1 MFPDHAADVAVGV
14 VVLLISGLFGLF
26 AYAGKQWLKGEI
38 ERATYPIQ
46 KHANGG
52 LSLPDVAKAVTESK
66 QDVRDMRETQLEI
79 HAMLGEIR
87 GGFAAHL
94 VNHAK

>member
-1 MFPDHAADVAVGV
+1 MSAITDHAVDVLIGLVITSLIGV
-14 VVLLISGLFGLF
+14 LVW
-26 AYAGKQWLKGEI
+26 AAKRWLQDEI

-52 LSLPDVAKAVTESK
+52 LSLPDVAKAAAETK

-79 HAMLGEIR
+79 HAILGEIR